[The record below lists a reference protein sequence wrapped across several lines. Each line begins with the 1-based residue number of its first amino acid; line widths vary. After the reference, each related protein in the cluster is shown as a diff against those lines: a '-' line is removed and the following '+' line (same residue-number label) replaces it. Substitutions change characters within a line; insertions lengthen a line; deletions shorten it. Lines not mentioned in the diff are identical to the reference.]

1 MRTIIWFAFFWLS
14 TFYTLLF
21 IPKAKGLIKK
31 GLVAEKR
38 SYINRVASGWAK
50 SLISLTS
57 SSFEIIGL
65 ENIPKDQTVLFA
77 SNHQGNFDIPIL
89 LTHIPI
95 PISFVAKKELMK
107 LPMVSTWMKLMECVF
122 IDRKDLR
129 QSLRAISEAI
139 EILKS
144 GHSMVIFPE
153 GTRSKGMEMQPF
165 KPGSLKLASRASVPI
180 IPVTIIGS
188 YKILEANNNRVKPA
202 KVKVIFSPALET
214 GDVEKSTD
222 LTVLVQDIIKE
233 NLVKYIK

>member
-1 MRTIIWFAFFWLS
+1 MRTIIWFSFFWLS

-21 IPKAKGLIKK
+21 IPKANNLLKK
-31 GLVAEKR
+31 GLVEEKR
-38 SYINRVASGWAK
+38 RYINRVASGWAK
-50 SLISLTS
+50 GLIKITS
-57 SSFEIIGL
+57 SSFEVIGL

-89 LTHIPI
+89 LANIPI
-95 PISFVAKKELMK
+95 PISFVAKKELLK

-144 GHSMVIFPE
+144 GQSMVIFPE
-153 GTRSKGMEMQPF
+153 GTRSKSMEMEPF
-165 KPGSLKLASRASVPI
+165 KPGSLKLAGRASVPV
-180 IPVTIIGS
+180 IPITIIGS
-188 YKILEANNNRVKPA
+188 YRILEANNNRVKPA
-202 KVKVIFSPALET
+202 KVKIIFSPPVEA
-214 GDVEKSTD
+214 GDMEKSTD

-233 NLVKYIK
+233 NLIKHSS